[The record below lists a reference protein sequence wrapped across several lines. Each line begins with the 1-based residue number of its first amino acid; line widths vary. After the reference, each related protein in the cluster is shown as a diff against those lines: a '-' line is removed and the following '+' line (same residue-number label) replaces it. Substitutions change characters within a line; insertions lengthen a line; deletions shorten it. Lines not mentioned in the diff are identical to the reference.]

1 MVIFTTL
8 IRISVMSSARNFHN
22 IDEGAII
29 SFREKAAAEF
39 IVTTF

>member
-1 MVIFTTL
+1 MI
-8 IRISVMSSARNFHN
+8 SARNFHN

-39 IVTTF
+39 IVTTFWTETYVSPCLIL